1 MPDGSGPRSLVF
13 FSCQAEEAGGEAI
26 GGMRLI
32 GTPYGFVYTGMPPI
46 LLGGS
51 GPNSVF
57 IRP

>member
-1 MPDGSGPRSLVF
+1 M
-13 FSCQAEEAGGEAI
+13 
-26 GGMRLI
+26 LI
-32 GTPYGFVYTGMPPI
+32 GTPYRSFYTGMPPM